1 MGQNQIWKVLSDL
14 GPIVATAIH
23 DGHKLREEVAA
34 IITLDDDV
42 RLMEEDPFTAKWTT
56 IGNTQIIGT
65 HSRFEVDLNRP
76 REKAVYVIPED
87 AWGLKIY
94 DFEPSAYIIS
104 RSLKEYDDFYKEVH
118 QIFSRLEK
126 QFGQFVIF
134 DLHTYNYRREGPEGP
149 PADPNENPEVNI
161 GTGTM
166 NREKWAPLI
175 DRFISDLRNF
185 NFNGRQLDVRE
196 NVKFKGGQFPKWIHQ
211 TFPNSACA
219 LSIEFKKFFM
229 DEWTGEPDNQQIEEI
244 QLALKSTVPGV
255 LEELKKLKIKC

>member
-1 MGQNQIWKVLSDL
+1 MGQKQIWKVIGDL
-14 GPIVATAIH
+14 GPLVATAIH
-23 DGHKLREEVAA
+23 DGHQLRKEVAA
-34 IITLDDDV
+34 IISLDEDV

-76 REKAVYVIPED
+76 REKAVYVNPED

-104 RSLKEYDDFYKEVH
+104 RSLEEYDDFYKEVH

-134 DLHTYNYRREGPEGP
+134 DLHTYNYRREGREGP
-149 PADPNENPEVNI
+149 PADPDGNPEVNI

-196 NVKFKGGQFPKWIHQ
+196 NVKFKGGQFPRWIHQ
-211 TFPNSACA
+211 SFPNSACA

-229 DEWTGEPDNQQIEEI
+229 DEWTGNPDVKQIEKI
-244 QLALKSTVPGV
+244 RLALESTIPGV
-255 LEELKKLKIKC
+255 LEELNKLKDK